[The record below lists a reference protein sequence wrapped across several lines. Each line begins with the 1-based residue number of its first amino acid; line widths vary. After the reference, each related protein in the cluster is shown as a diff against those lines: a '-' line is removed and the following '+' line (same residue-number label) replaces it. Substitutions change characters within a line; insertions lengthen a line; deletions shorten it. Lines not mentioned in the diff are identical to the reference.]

1 MSIVK
6 QIVDLSGGIINIES
20 DLGKGTEISL
30 SLPLENCPPDPEA
43 TQSKRVSSLQLEEP
57 VQAVRRR
64 AKGRKVTIR
73 GFDNTTENHAPLQL
87 MALAGLKA
95 SIVKYVTQW
104 FGLEIVP
111 AGDTPDIVISD
122 ESIFRHSTVAESSFR
137 SLIILCSNGARRN
150 ISSGRLAIGQT
161 LEFASKPCGPHR
173 LAKALL
179 NCLDAEDSA
188 PTAIPEEMVSLHGL
202 DDEVVTPK
210 DATMTAGNSSSARL
224 IGDLQSSIGFSPTAI
239 NIIKLPA
246 SHMRSAIVR
255 TARRPS
261 MIKRGTSN
269 TSIASNVSQKQDDS
283 SSTSPTNSSN
293 DIASSSVS
301 SVSLPNPV
309 ETIDPRVRSCS
320 NQVVIPVRKPKML
333 LVEVGSASSSLCLT
347 CIRLILLQ
355 DNPVNMMLLATYM
368 KKNKWDFEKAE
379 NGLIALQ
386 AFQRRPEGFD
396 VIFMGMSRPSIIMLL
411 SNTSSRCLNAHND
424 RLRIYT
430 AHP

>member
-6 QIVDLSGGIINIES
+6 QIVDLSGGIINIGS
-20 DLGKGTEISL
+20 DLGKGSEISL

-43 TQSKRVSSLQLEEP
+43 TQNKRESRLKLEEP
-57 VQAVRRR
+57 VEAVRRR

-73 GFDNTTENHAPLQL
+73 GFDNTTENHSPLQL

-95 SIVKYVTQW
+95 SIEKYVTQW

-137 SLIILCSNGARRN
+137 SLIILCSNDARRN

-179 NCLDAEDSA
+179 NCLDAEDTA
-188 PTAIPEEMVSLHGL
+188 PTAIPDERVSLHRL
-202 DDEVVTPK
+202 DDGVVTPK
-210 DATMTAGNSSSARL
+210 DATMTAGNSSNARL

-246 SHMRSAIVR
+246 SHTRSAIVS

-261 MIKRGTSN
+261 MMKRGISNASITSN
-269 TSIASNVSQKQDDS
+269 ASQKQDDS
-283 SSTSPTNSSN
+283 SSTSPTNSSTEN
-293 DIASSSVS
+293 ASSSVS
-301 SVSLPNPV
+301 SVSLMNPIERIDSKIRSRPN
-309 ETIDPRVRSCS
+309 E
-320 NQVVIPVRKPKML
+320 VVILGPNVHEADL
-333 LVEVGSASSSLCLT
+333 AS
-347 CIRLILLQ
+347 
-355 DNPVNMMLLATYM
+355 
-368 KKNKWDFEKAE
+368 
-379 NGLIALQ
+379 G
-386 AFQRRPEGFD
+386 
-396 VIFMGMSRPSIIMLL
+396 
-411 SNTSSRCLNAHND
+411 
-424 RLRIYT
+424 
-430 AHP
+430 

>member
-6 QIVDLSGGIINIES
+6 QIVDLSGGIINIGS

-43 TQSKRVSSLQLEEP
+43 TQYKRDSGLKLEEP
-57 VQAVRRR
+57 VEAVRRR

-73 GFDNTTENHAPLQL
+73 GFDNTMENHSPLQL
-87 MALAGLKA
+87 MALTGLKA
-95 SIVKYVTQW
+95 SIEKYVTQW

-179 NCLDAEDSA
+179 NCLDAEDTA
-188 PTAIPEEMVSLHGL
+188 PMAIPEERVSLHGL
-202 DDEVVTPK
+202 DDGVVTPK
-210 DATMTAGNSSSARL
+210 DAKMTAGNSSNARL

-246 SHMRSAIVR
+246 SHTRSAIVS
-255 TARRPS
+255 TSRRPS
-261 MIKRGTSN
+261 MMKRGISN
-269 TSIASNVSQKQDDS
+269 ASIASNASQKQDDS
-283 SSTSPTNSSN
+283 SSTSPTNSSPDN
-293 DIASSSVS
+293 ASSSVS
-301 SVSLPNPV
+301 SVSLINPI
-309 ETIDPRVRSCS
+309 EGIDSRVKSCS
-320 NQVVIPVRKPKML
+320 NEVVIPVRKPKML
-333 LVEVGSASSSLCLT
+333 LVEVSSAFSSLGPPSM
-347 CIRLILLQ
+347 RLILLQ

-396 VIFMGMSRPSIIMLL
+396 VIFMGMSRSSKTML
-411 SNTSSRCLNAHND
+411 
-424 RLRIYT
+424 
-430 AHP
+430 PF